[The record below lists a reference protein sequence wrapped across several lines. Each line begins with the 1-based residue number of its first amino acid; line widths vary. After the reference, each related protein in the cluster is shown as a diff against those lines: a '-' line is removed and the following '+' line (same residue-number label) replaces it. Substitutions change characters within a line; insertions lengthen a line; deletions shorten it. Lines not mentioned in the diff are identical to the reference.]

1 MRRARQGHGQWCR
14 ADRLTGTCSSPAGL
28 TTIYARMTGD
38 GFEAA
43 SSDDYCWLSRDVT
56 VPAGGSVEAEGRYR
70 LYDGRDPGVHR
81 AVPPLRR
88 PRNLEAVR
96 AQKAEYNST
105 GRRTCPYIDVP
116 KKAVQKAID
125 YRWWLERFN
134 SLDANIPG
142 YDYQY
147 PVTIEGVLGYNN
159 AIILT
164 QPMHLQDTKWLRSPY
179 PGLRPAAVRGQLLAE
194 QRLP

>member
-1 MRRARQGHGQWCR
+1 MELKVVIAFTTEEIPESTEQYLRF
-14 ADRLTGTCSSPAGL
+14 AGL
-28 TTIYARMTGD
+28 G
-38 GFEAA
+38 
-43 SSDDYCWLSRDVT
+43 
-56 VPAGGSVEAEGRYR
+56 
-70 LYDGRDPGVHR
+70 
-81 AVPPLRR
+81 
-88 PRNLEAVR
+88 NLEAVR
-96 AQKAEYNST
+96 AQKAEYNLYWAENL
-105 GRRTCPYIDVP
+105 PYIDVP

-179 PGLRPAAVRGQLLAE
+179 LAYGQLLSAATPPRCQQPSSWTTRQPQQLTTTMVSILAE
-194 QRLP
+194 AGY

>member
-1 MRRARQGHGQWCR
+1 MWKLKVVIAFTTEEIPESTEQYLRF
-14 ADRLTGTCSSPAGL
+14 AGL
-28 TTIYARMTGD
+28 ETLR
-38 GFEAA
+38 
-43 SSDDYCWLSRDVT
+43 LSVRRRRNT
-56 VPAGGSVEAEGRYR
+56 QPLWAE
-70 LYDGRDPGVHR
+70 
-81 AVPPLRR
+81 
-88 PRNLEAVR
+88 NL
-96 AQKAEYNST
+96 
-105 GRRTCPYIDVP
+105 PYIDVP